1 MIFMVH
7 SQGDARQGMI
17 GNRGGLSG
25 EWLTGYI
32 AI

>member
-25 EWLTGYI
+25 EWL
-32 AI
+32 